1 MKSKPTVQ
9 IVRFNTLT
17 FHTEHFGDRNNPTC
31 LLIAGAMAPARFWTD
46 IFCDLL
52 VNSGFFVI
60 RYDHRD
66 IGESCAVDWQ
76 THPYTLSDLAH
87 DAISIL
93 GAYGIQQAHFVG
105 HSMGG
110 YIAQTIA
117 LEFPK
122 NTLSI
127 CSISAG
133 PIGATKD
140 TDHPLSDEEQTILA
154 KTWDIMLSRQDG
166 PSKET
171 KIQSFLPIWKYLNG
185 KFPFDEEMAYAYT
198 KDLILRSQHP
208 IRAGNN
214 HELVMRSLD
223 IEKSKNIL
231 QKVDLPTLI
240 IQGTADP
247 LVLPRNG
254 AALSSA
260 IPKSHLTMISGMG
273 HMFFDR
279 GLEKEMADLICSHM
293 KNTSRNILERN
304 MLLHMTYFAGK
315 MPQIKMLPYEDVAII
330 RSDISDDMFNYVL
343 SARFTKENVARRVDQ
358 VIHMFQEHDLPFSW
372 WVGESDSPTDL
383 KNELCQQG
391 LMFKEKDVGMILDL
405 QSFFPKTKSQLHFKR
420 VSSAGA
426 LQDFGDIIL
435 AIGGHPECYER
446 IYRHIPL
453 SILQENSLLQ
463 MHIAYLEGRPIVSG
477 ILVLGDNMGGIYY
490 VATVPEE
497 RGKGYGTAMMEH
509 LLNLAKQRGY
519 FLAGLEASHEGLN
532 LYKRLGF
539 KEVCIFEEYAWTK
552 Q

>member
-1 MKSKPTVQ
+1 MESKPTVQ
-9 IVRFNTLT
+9 IVRCDDLT
-17 FHTEHFGDRNNPTC
+17 FYTEHFGDRNNPAC

-46 IFCDLL
+46 TFCDLI

-66 IGESCAVDWQ
+66 IGESCAIDWQ
-76 THPYTLSDLAH
+76 THPYTLSDLAR

-93 GAYGIQQAHFVG
+93 DAYGIRQAHFVG

-140 TDHPLSDEEQTILA
+140 TDHPLTDEEQATLA
-154 KTWDIMLSRQDG
+154 KTLDIMLSRQDG

-171 KIQSFLPIWKYLNG
+171 MIQSFLPIWKYLNG
-185 KFPFDEEMAYAYT
+185 EFPFDEKMAYVYT
-198 KDLILRSQHP
+198 RDLILRSHHP

-214 HELVMRSLD
+214 HELVMRSLE
-223 IEKSKNIL
+223 IEKSRNIL
-231 QKVDLPTLI
+231 HKIDLPTLI
-240 IQGTADP
+240 IHGTADP

-254 AALSSA
+254 AALASA

-273 HMFFDR
+273 HMLFDC
-279 GLEKEMADLICSHM
+279 GLEKGITDLISTHM
-293 KNTSRNILERN
+293 KNAPRNILERN

-315 MPQIKMLPYEDVAII
+315 MPQIKILPHEDVAII

-343 SARFTKENVARRVDQ
+343 SARFTKENVSRRVDQ
-358 VIHMFQEHDLPFSW
+358 VIHMFQEHNLPFSW
-372 WVGESDSPTDL
+372 WVGESDSPSDL

-391 LMFKEKDVGMILDL
+391 LMFKEKDTGMILNL
-405 QSFFPKTKSQLHFKR
+405 QSFSLKTESQLHFKQ
-420 VSSAGA
+420 VNNEKA
-426 LQDFGDIIL
+426 LKDFGDIIL

-446 IYRHIPL
+446 IYRHLPL
-453 SILQENSLLQ
+453 SILQKNSPLQ
-463 MHIAYLEGRPIVSG
+463 IHIAYLGDKPIVSG
-477 ILVLGDNMGGIYY
+477 ILVLGDNIAGIYY
-490 VATVPEE
+490 VATIPDE

-509 LLNLAKQRGY
+509 LLNLAKQWGY

-539 KEVCIFEEYAWTK
+539 KEVCIFEEYAWK
-552 Q
+552 K

>member
-9 IVRFNTLT
+9 TVRFDDLT

-31 LLIAGAMAPARFWTD
+31 LLIAGAMAPAYFWTD
-46 IFCDLL
+46 TFCDLL
-52 VNSGFFVI
+52 VHSGFFVI

-76 THPYTLSDLAH
+76 TRPYTLSDLAR

-93 GAYGIQQAHFVG
+93 DAYGIQQAHFVG

-140 TDHPLSDEEQTILA
+140 TDHPLTDEEQATLA

-171 KIQSFLPIWKYLNG
+171 MIHSFLPIWKYLNG

-223 IEKSKNIL
+223 IEKSRNIL

-254 AALSSA
+254 AALGSA

-279 GLEKEMADLICSHM
+279 GLEKEIADLICSHM
-293 KNTSRNILERN
+293 KNASRNTLERN

-315 MPQIKMLPYEDVAII
+315 MPQIKLLPQEDVAVI
-330 RSDISDDMFNYVL
+330 RSGISDDMFNYVL
-343 SARFTKENVARRVDQ
+343 SARFTKENVARRVGQ
-358 VIHMFQEHDLPFSW
+358 VIHMFQENNLPFSW
-372 WVGESDSPTDL
+372 WIGESDSPSDL
-383 KNELCQQG
+383 KNELYQQG

-405 QSFFPKTKSQLHFKR
+405 QSFSPKTESQLHFKR
-420 VSSAGA
+420 VSSTEA
-426 LQDFGDIIL
+426 LKDFGDIIL
-435 AIGGHPECYER
+435 AIGGHRECYER

-453 SILQENSLLQ
+453 SILQESSPLQ
-463 MHIAYLEGRPIVSG
+463 MHIAYLGDRPIVSG
-477 ILVLGDNMGGIYY
+477 ILVLGDNMAGIYY
-490 VATVPEE
+490 VATVPDE
-497 RGKGYGTAMMEH
+497 RGRGYGTAMMEH